1 MKKESKGWSLQKI
14 KSIIITV
21 YVVVFF
27 LIYRHFPT
35 VHIGRTIDLMVALGI
50 LGCVAVCLIIARR
63 EKAREEDQDED
74 EDG

>member
-1 MKKESKGWSLQKI
+1 
-14 KSIIITV
+14 
-21 YVVVFF
+21 
-27 LIYRHFPT
+27 
-35 VHIGRTIDLMVALGI
+35 MVALGI

>member
-21 YVVVFF
+21 YVVIFF
-27 LIYRHFPT
+27 LIYRHFPMMP
-35 VHIGRTIDLMVALGI
+35 IRRTIDLMVALGI